1 MGDVPE
7 PLPETWE
14 MYKKHVASFWTAEE
28 IALSQDTMD
37 WERLTDSER
46 HLIKHVHAFFAAS
59 DGIVLENL
67 RSQFSTEV
75 QILEARAFY
84 GFQIDMENIH
94 SETYSLLFEQY
105 IRDGRR
111 RIYSFVV
118 APSVHS
124 VQSVYQK
131 YHAEVFDEN
140 GKYLSENWED
150 FEEKADLCGIGIL
163 CLWWATMLKEMR
175 KNERLWRNVKS
186 LEATKSWFG
195 AATTST
201 G

>member
-1 MGDVPE
+1 MG
-7 PLPETWE
+7 
-14 MYKKHVASFWTAEE
+14 SFC
-28 IALSQDTMD
+28 
-37 WERLTDSER
+37 
-46 HLIKHVHAFFAAS
+46 
-59 DGIVLENL
+59 N
-67 RSQFSTEV
+67 
-75 QILEARAFY
+75 
-84 GFQIDMENIH
+84 

>member
-1 MGDVPE
+1 VLCVLAGN
-7 PLPETWE
+7 
-14 MYKKHVASFWTAEE
+14 F
-28 IALSQDTMD
+28 ALQAGMLY
-37 WERLTDSER
+37 W
-46 HLIKHVHAFFAAS
+46 
-59 DGIVLENL
+59 
-67 RSQFSTEV
+67 
-75 QILEARAFY
+75 
-84 GFQIDMENIH
+84 
-94 SETYSLLFEQY
+94 
-105 IRDGRR
+105 
-111 RIYSFVV
+111 IYSFVV